1 MAVDSGFIDSR
12 LNGTESHIMMHDE
25 HNIEFGENESV
36 REQRSPTD
44 HQENSHR
51 PKRNGSSFLNFNYRM
66 GKKFYNS
73 IKSQDMYG

>member
-1 MAVDSGFIDSR
+1 MAADTGINDSR

-44 HQENSHR
+44 
-51 PKRNGSSFLNFNYRM
+51 
-66 GKKFYNS
+66 
-73 IKSQDMYG
+73 